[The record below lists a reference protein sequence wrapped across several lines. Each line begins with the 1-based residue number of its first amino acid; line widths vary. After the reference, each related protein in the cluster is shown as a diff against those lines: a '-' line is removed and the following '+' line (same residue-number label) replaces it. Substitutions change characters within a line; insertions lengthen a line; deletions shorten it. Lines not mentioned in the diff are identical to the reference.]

1 MAANRIK
8 WLLPIFLVFASCEDK
23 PIDNGGKKTT
33 GKFTVEF
40 KGLLNNASLP
50 PLGVSEYR
58 TKSVNEEITISNW
71 SMIFSEFSLI
81 TENDEKVLLG
91 DGYQWL
97 AFRNN
102 RTVFDYEK
110 LPSGKYKGIH
120 FKIGLDSAVNHG
132 NPNIWPADHP
142 LNPNLTGLHW
152 GWSGGY
158 IFHAFDGM
166 YREVGSTGLPTSFS
180 FHTATMPMVREFDL
194 VLPFALEETS
204 NKKAIIHVYAEKYF
218 DGNTTIA
225 LKEGSVSHSEGTKEI
240 QLMQALLGNMYD
252 VNGNNGVFEFIGVQ

>member
-1 MAANRIK
+1 MVKNRLK
-8 WLLPIFLVFASCEDK
+8 WLLPLVLVFAACEDE
-23 PIDNGGKKTT
+23 PIDNGNNSTP
-33 GKFTVEF
+33 KFTVEF
-40 KGLLNNASLP
+40 KGLLSNEVLP
-50 PLGVSEYR
+50 ALGVSEYR
-58 TKSVNEEITISNW
+58 AKSVNEEITISNW
-71 SMIFSEFSLI
+71 SMLFSEFSLI
-81 TENDEKVLLG
+81 KENGERVLLG

-102 RTVFDYEK
+102 RTVFNYDK
-110 LPSGKYKGIH
+110 LPSGSYKGIH
-120 FKIGLDSAVNHG
+120 FRIGLDSFVNHG

-166 YREVGSTGLPTSFS
+166 YRAIGSTGMPTSFS
-180 FHTATMPMVREFDL
+180 FHTATMQMVREFDL
-194 VLPFALEETS
+194 MFPFTLDATNS
-204 NKKAIIHVYAEKYF
+204 KKATINVHAENYF

-252 VNGNNGVFEFIGVQ
+252 VNGKNGVFDFVEVK